1 MLFLNNVF
9 WIGVVLRNYLGFWL
23 CLIGLAVMCFFP
35 TAPYARKKVS
45 VTILP
50 FEIYAREDLSYLEL
64 EISNVIKKFLEQ
76 EGAVVLVPPADADQT
91 GKQKA
96 ANLNHVRQLGLAVG
110 ADYIIWG
117 SMTWVGQRFSLDAKL
132 LELFGD
138 QTPGIFSIEDQGIEN
153 LPASVNA
160 LARDIGVKL
169 FAKEKIVEIRIQG
182 NDRIEVDAIK
192 RVIKTAAGD
201 IYYVKN
207 LSEDLKAVYRMG
219 YFDDVRIEAENVPP
233 GKIIIFTV
241 KEKQTIRRIMIKSS
255 LTIFDEKDILDE
267 LTIRRGSILN
277 INKIQNN
284 IDRIE
289 SLYKEK
295 NYHNVR
301 ADYEIVERDNNQA
314 DLIFR
319 IEEGKKI
326 RVKHILFSGNNAFKD
341 KELKSKKVMKT
352 REKGFFSW
360 ITGSGDLKREVLNE
374 DVARITAFYHN
385 QGYVRARIGEPKVE
399 FKEDY
404 IEITLKIN
412 EGPQFKVGKVD
423 LEGDFLIPKEKL
435 LEKLK
440 IQKEEYYSRQ
450 IVRGDI
456 LLLTDLY
463 ADQGYAYADVSPRIS
478 EDSEQLIVN
487 ITYVIKKGKQVYF
500 EEIII
505 TGNRKTRD
513 KVIRRQ
519 LRVYEQE
526 LFSGR
531 RLKRS
536 VRNLHR
542 LDYFKDVKVN
552 TAKGNADDK
561 MILKIDVEE
570 KSTGAFTFGGGYSNT
585 EKLFIMASI
594 SQKNLFGRG
603 QILDLRANWGDETRK
618 YSINFVEPW
627 LFDIPLS
634 AGFKIY
640 NWDSDFDEYE
650 KDSVGGVLRLGY
662 PIFDFTRLSVAFSR
676 DVSQIEV
683 ILAGELPQSIQEL
696 VDEFG
701 EEEDIITSSV
711 TTNLSYDSR
720 NRAFSPT
727 EGQDHRLTVE
737 YAGFGGD
744 IQFVKSIGEL
754 GWYLPLVEGLTGLI
768 HAKGGYG
775 REGSGGVWP
784 DYERFFLGGINSLRG
799 FDEDDLSPKDENG
812 NEIGGDKF
820 VQFNFELIFPLIRNA
835 GLDGVVFID
844 TGNVEAEDARLDLGG
859 LRTSTGFE
867 FRWNSPIGPIRLAY
881 GYILD
886 PQPTDQNR
894 GQWEFSMGA
903 AF

>member
-1 MLFLNNVF
+1 
-9 WIGVVLRNYLGFWL
+9 
-23 CLIGLAVMCFFP
+23 
-35 TAPYARKKVS
+35 
-45 VTILP
+45 
-50 FEIYAREDLSYLEL
+50 
-64 EISNVIKKFLEQ
+64 
-76 EGAVVLVPPADADQT
+76 
-91 GKQKA
+91 
-96 ANLNHVRQLGLAVG
+96 
-110 ADYIIWG
+110 
-117 SMTWVGQRFSLDAKL
+117 
-132 LELFGD
+132 
-138 QTPGIFSIEDQGIEN
+138 
-153 LPASVNA
+153 
-160 LARDIGVKL
+160 
-169 FAKEKIVEIRIQG
+169 
-182 NDRIEVDAIK
+182 
-192 RVIKTAAGD
+192 
-201 IYYVKN
+201 
-207 LSEDLKAVYRMG
+207 
-219 YFDDVRIEAENVPP
+219 
-233 GKIIIFTV
+233 
-241 KEKQTIRRIMIKSS
+241 
-255 LTIFDEKDILDE
+255 
-267 LTIRRGSILN
+267 
-277 INKIQNN
+277 
-284 IDRIE
+284 
-289 SLYKEK
+289 
-295 NYHNVR
+295 
-301 ADYEIVERDNNQA
+301 
-314 DLIFR
+314 
-319 IEEGKKI
+319 
-326 RVKHILFSGNNAFKD
+326 
-341 KELKSKKVMKT
+341 
-352 REKGFFSW
+352 
-360 ITGSGDLKREVLNE
+360 
-374 DVARITAFYHN
+374 
-385 QGYVRARIGEPKVE
+385 VE

-412 EGPQFKVGKVD
+412 EGPRFKVGRVD
-423 LEGDFLIPKEKL
+423 LEGDFLIAKEELQK
-435 LEKLK
+435 KLK

-456 LLLTDLY
+456 LLLTDFY
-463 ADQGYAYADVSPRIS
+463 ADHGYAYADVSPRIS

-570 KSTGAFTFGGGYSNT
+570 QSTGAFTFGGGYSNT

-603 QILDLRANWGDETRK
+603 QILDFRANWGDETEK
-618 YSINFVEPW
+618 FSINFAEPW
-627 LFDIPLS
+627 LFDIPLT

-640 NWDSDFDEYE
+640 NWASDFDEYE

-662 PIFDFTRLSVAFSR
+662 TIFDFTRLSVAFSR
-676 DVSQIEV
+676 DVSKIEV
-683 ILAGELPQSIQEL
+683 IEAGELPPSIQEL

-701 EEEDIITSSV
+701 EGEDIITNSV

-720 NRAFSPT
+720 NRPFGPT

-744 IQFVKSIGEL
+744 IQFVRSIGEL
-754 GWYLPLVEGLTGLI
+754 GWYLPLAEGLTGFI

-775 REGSGGVWP
+775 REGNDGIWP

-820 VQFNFELIFPLIRNA
+820 VQFNFELIFPLLRDA
-835 GLDGVVFID
+835 GLMGILFVD
-844 TGNVEAEDARLDLGG
+844 TGDVYADSEDVELDN
-859 LRTSTGFE
+859 LRASAGFE

-886 PQPTDQNR
+886 PEPEDLNR

>member
-1 MLFLNNVF
+1 MLFLNTVI
-9 WIGVVLRNYLGFWL
+9 WVGVVLRNYLGFWL
-23 CLIGLAVMCFFP
+23 CLIGLTVMCFFP
-35 TAPYARKKVS
+35 NALYARKKVS
-45 VTILP
+45 VAILP

-117 SMTWVGQRFSLDAKL
+117 SMTWVGQQFSLDAKM

-138 QTPGIFSIEDQGIEN
+138 QTPDIFSIEGQGIED
-153 LPASVNA
+153 LPAGVNA
-160 LARDIGVKL
+160 LAKDIGVKL
-169 FAKEKIVEIRIQG
+169 FAQEKIVEIRIQG

-192 RVIKTAAGD
+192 RVIKTVAGN
-201 IYYVKN
+201 IYRVKN
-207 LSEDLKAVYRMG
+207 LSEDLKAVYGMG
-219 YFDDVRIEAENVPP
+219 YFDDVRIEAENVPL

-241 KEKQTIRRIMIKSS
+241 KEKQTIRRIKIKGS
-255 LTIFDEKDILDE
+255 LTIFDEKDLLDE
-267 LTIRRGSILN
+267 LTLRRGSILN
-277 INKIQNN
+277 INKIQNS

-295 NYHNVR
+295 NFHNVK

-319 IEEGKKI
+319 IKEGKKI

-360 ITGSGDLKREVLNE
+360 ISGSGDLKREVLNE

-385 QGYVRARIGEPKVE
+385 HGYVRARVGEPKVE
-399 FKEDY
+399 YKEDY

-412 EGPQFKVGKVD
+412 EGPRFKVGKVD

-435 LEKLK
+435 LERLK

-456 LLLTDLY
+456 LMITDFY
-463 ADQGYAYADVSPRIS
+463 ADAGYAYADVSPRVS

-487 ITYVIKKGKQVYF
+487 ITYVIRKGKQVYF

-531 RLKRS
+531 RLRRS

-552 TAKGNADDK
+552 TAKGSASDK

-570 KSTGAFTFGGGYSNT
+570 HSTGAFTFGGGYSNT
-585 EKLFIMASI
+585 EKVFIMASI
-594 SQKNLFGRG
+594 SQRNLFGRG
-603 QILDLRANWGDETRK
+603 QILDLRANWGDETKR
-618 YSINFVEPW
+618 YSINFTEPW
-627 LFDIPLS
+627 MFDIPLT

-640 NWDSDFDEYE
+640 NWNSDFDEYE
-650 KDSVGGVLRLGY
+650 KSSVGGALRLGY
-662 PIFDFTRLSVAFSR
+662 PIFDFTRLSVSFAR
-676 DVSQIEV
+676 DVSEIEV
-683 ILAGELPQSIQEL
+683 IEAGELPQSIQEL

-701 EEEDIITSSV
+701 EGEDIITNSV
-711 TTNLSYDSR
+711 TTSLSYDSR

-727 EGQDHRLTVE
+727 EGQDHRLIVE
-737 YAGFGGD
+737 FAGFGGD
-744 IQFVKSIGEL
+744 IQFFKSIGEL
-754 GWYLPLVEGLTGLI
+754 GWYLPLAEALTGFI

-775 REGSGGVWP
+775 REGDEGIWP

-820 VQFNFELIFPLIRNA
+820 VQFNLELIFPLLRDA

-844 TGNVEAEDARLDLGG
+844 TGNVEAEDARLDLGD

-867 FRWNSPIGPIRLAY
+867 FRWNSPVGPIRLAY

-886 PQPTDQNR
+886 PQSTDKNR
-894 GQWEFSMGA
+894 SQWEFSMGA

>member
-9 WIGVVLRNYLGFWL
+9 WFGAVLRNYVGFWL
-23 CLIGLAVMCFFP
+23 CVIGLAFLCLFP
-35 TAPYARKKVS
+35 TDLYARKKFS

-50 FEIYAREDLSYLEL
+50 FEIHAREDLSYLEQ
-64 EISNVIKKFLEQ
+64 EISDVITKFLEQ

-91 GKQKA
+91 GRKKTI
-96 ANLNHVRQLGLAVG
+96 NLNDVRQLGLAVG

-117 SMTWVGQRFSLDAKL
+117 SMTWVGQQFSLDAKL
-132 LELFGD
+132 LELFGE
-138 QTPGIFSIEDQGIEN
+138 QTPSIFSIEGQGIEN
-153 LPASVNA
+153 LPTGVNA

-169 FAKEKIVEIRIQG
+169 FAQEKIVEIRIRG
-182 NDRIEVDAIK
+182 NDRIEVDAIRK
-192 RVIKTAAGD
+192 VIKTASGD
-201 IYYVKN
+201 IYRVKN
-207 LSEDLKAVYRMG
+207 LSEDLKAVFRMG
-219 YFDDVRIEAENVPP
+219 YFDDVRIEAENVSL

-241 KEKQTIRRIMIKSS
+241 KEKQIIRRIRIKGG
-255 LTIFDEKDILDE
+255 LTIFDEKELLDE
-267 LTIRRGSILN
+267 MSIRRGSILN

-295 NYHNVR
+295 NFHNIR
-301 ADYEIVERDNNQA
+301 IDYEIVERKNNQA

-326 RVKHILFSGNNAFKD
+326 RVKHIIFTGNTAFKD
-341 KELKSKKVMKT
+341 KKLKSKRLMRT

-360 ITGSGDLKREVLNE
+360 LTGSGDLKREVLNE
-374 DVARITAFYHN
+374 DVARITAFYHD
-385 QGYVRARIGEPKVE
+385 QGYVRARVGEPQVE
-399 FKEDY
+399 YKEDY

-412 EGPQFKVGKVD
+412 EGPRFKVGKVD
-423 LEGDFLIPKEKL
+423 LEGDLLIAKEELRK
-435 LEKLK
+435 KLK
-440 IQKEEYYSRQ
+440 IHEEEYYSRR

-456 LLLTDLY
+456 LMLSDFY
-463 ADQGYAYADVSPRIS
+463 ANQGYAYADVAPRIS

-526 LFSGR
+526 LFSGN

-552 TAKGNADDK
+552 TAKGSADDK
-561 MILKIDVEE
+561 MLLSIDVEE
-570 KSTGAFTFGGGYSNT
+570 HSTGAFTFGGGYSNT
-585 EKLFIMASI
+585 EKVFVMASI
-594 SQKNLFGRG
+594 SQRNLFGRG
-603 QILDLRANWGDETRK
+603 QILDLRANWGDETRR
-618 YSINFVEPW
+618 YSINFTEPW

-640 NWDSDFDEYE
+640 NWASDFDAYE
-650 KDSVGGVLRLGY
+650 KKSLGGGLRLGY
-662 PIFDFTRLSVAFSR
+662 PIFDFTRLSVAFAR
-676 DVSQIEV
+676 DVSEIE
-683 ILAGELPQSIQEL
+683 ITDAETLPQSILEL
-696 VDEFG
+696 VTEFG
-701 EEEDIITSSV
+701 ENEDIITNTL
-711 TTNLSYDSR
+711 TTSLSYDSR
-720 NRAFSPT
+720 NRLFGTT

-744 IQFVKSIGEL
+744 IQYVKSVAEL
-754 GWYLPLVEGLTGLI
+754 GWFVPLAEELTGFM

-775 REGSGGVWP
+775 REGSKGIWP

-799 FDEDDLSPKDENG
+799 FDEDDLSPKDANG

-820 VQFNFELIFPLIRNA
+820 IQFNFELIFPLLRDA
-835 GLDGVVFID
+835 GLDGVLFID
-844 TGNVEAEDARLDLGG
+844 TGDVYDDDEEVELDN
-859 LRTSTGFE
+859 LRASGGFE

-886 PQPTDQNR
+886 PEPEDRNR
-894 GQWEFSMGA
+894 RQWEFSLGA

>member
-1 MLFLNNVF
+1 
-9 WIGVVLRNYLGFWL
+9 
-23 CLIGLAVMCFFP
+23 
-35 TAPYARKKVS
+35 
-45 VTILP
+45 
-50 FEIYAREDLSYLEL
+50 
-64 EISNVIKKFLEQ
+64 
-76 EGAVVLVPPADADQT
+76 
-91 GKQKA
+91 
-96 ANLNHVRQLGLAVG
+96 
-110 ADYIIWG
+110 
-117 SMTWVGQRFSLDAKL
+117 
-132 LELFGD
+132 
-138 QTPGIFSIEDQGIEN
+138 
-153 LPASVNA
+153 
-160 LARDIGVKL
+160 
-169 FAKEKIVEIRIQG
+169 
-182 NDRIEVDAIK
+182 
-192 RVIKTAAGD
+192 
-201 IYYVKN
+201 
-207 LSEDLKAVYRMG
+207 
-219 YFDDVRIEAENVPP
+219 
-233 GKIIIFTV
+233 
-241 KEKQTIRRIMIKSS
+241 
-255 LTIFDEKDILDE
+255 
-267 LTIRRGSILN
+267 
-277 INKIQNN
+277 
-284 IDRIE
+284 
-289 SLYKEK
+289 
-295 NYHNVR
+295 
-301 ADYEIVERDNNQA
+301 
-314 DLIFR
+314 
-319 IEEGKKI
+319 
-326 RVKHILFSGNNAFKD
+326 
-341 KELKSKKVMKT
+341 
-352 REKGFFSW
+352 
-360 ITGSGDLKREVLNE
+360 
-374 DVARITAFYHN
+374 
-385 QGYVRARIGEPKVE
+385 VE

-412 EGPQFKVGKVD
+412 EGPRFKVGKVD
-423 LEGDFLIPKEKL
+423 LEGDFLIAKEKL
-435 LEKLK
+435 LEKIK

-456 LLLTDLY
+456 LMLTDLY
-463 ADQGYAYADVSPRIS
+463 AHQGYAYVDVSPRIS

-570 KSTGAFTFGGGYSNT
+570 QSTGAFTFGGGYSNT
-585 EKLFIMASI
+585 EKIFIMASI
-594 SQKNLFGRG
+594 SQRNLFGRG
-603 QILDLRANWGDETRK
+603 QILDLRANWGDETKK
-618 YSINFVEPW
+618 YSINFTEPW
-627 LFDIPLS
+627 LFDRPLS

-650 KDSVGGVLRLGY
+650 KESVGGGLRLGY
-662 PIFDFTRLSVAFSR
+662 PIFDFTRLSLSFSR
-676 DVSQIEV
+676 DVSEIKVIE
-683 ILAGELPQSIQEL
+683 AGELPQSIQEL

-701 EEEDIITSSV
+701 EKEPIVTNSV

-720 NRAFSPT
+720 NRPFGPT
-727 EGQDHRLTVE
+727 KGQDHRLTVE

-754 GWYLPLVEGLTGLI
+754 GWYLPLVEGLTGFI

-775 REGSGGVWP
+775 RESDDGVWP

-820 VQFNFELIFPLIRNA
+820 VQFNFELIFPLLREA

-844 TGNVEAEDARLDLGG
+844 TGNVEAEDARLDLGD
-859 LRTSTGFE
+859 LRASAGFE

-886 PQPTDQNR
+886 PQPTDKNHS
-894 GQWEFSMGA
+894 QWEFSMGA

>member
-1 MLFLNNVF
+1 M
-9 WIGVVLRNYLGFWL
+9 LRNYLAFWL
-23 CLIGLAVMCFFP
+23 CLIGLSGMCFFP
-35 TAPYARKKVS
+35 TALYARKKVS

-50 FEIYAREDLSYLEL
+50 FEIYASDDLSYLEL

-76 EGAVVLVPPADADQT
+76 EGAVVLVSPVDADKT

-96 ANLNHVRQLGLAVG
+96 PNIKHVRQLGLAVG

-117 SMTWVGQRFSLDAKL
+117 SMTWVGQQFSLDAKL
-132 LELFGD
+132 LELFGA
-138 QTPGIFSIEDQGIEN
+138 QTPDILSIEGQGIEN

-169 FAKEKIVEIRIQG
+169 FAQEKIVEIRIQG
-182 NDRIEVDAIK
+182 NDRIEDDAIK
-192 RVIKTAAGD
+192 RVIKANAGD
-201 IYYVKN
+201 IYRVKN

-219 YFDDVRIEAENVPP
+219 YFDDVRIEAENGPL

-241 KEKQTIRRIMIKSS
+241 KEKQTIRRVKIKGS
-255 LTIFDEKDILDE
+255 LSIFDETELLDE

-277 INKIQNN
+277 INKIQSS

-295 NYHNVR
+295 NFHNIRV
-301 ADYEIVERDNNQA
+301 DYEIVERDNNQA
-314 DLIFR
+314 DLIFK
-319 IEEGKKI
+319 IKEGKKI
-326 RVKHILFSGNNAFKD
+326 RVKQILISGNNAFTD
-341 KELKSKKVMKT
+341 KELKSKKVMAT

-360 ITGSGDLKREVLNE
+360 ISGSGDLKREVLNE

-385 QGYVRARIGEPKVE
+385 HGYVRARVGEPKVE
-399 FKEDY
+399 YKDDY

-412 EGPQFKVGKVD
+412 EGPRFKVGKVD
-423 LEGDFLIPKEKL
+423 LDGDFLIPKEKL
-435 LEKLK
+435 LEKLR
-440 IQKEEYYSRQ
+440 IQKEEHYNRQ
-450 IVRGDI
+450 IVRRDI
-456 LLLTDLY
+456 LMLTDFY
-463 ADQGYAYADVSPRIS
+463 ANQGYAYADISPRIS

-487 ITYVIKKGKQVYF
+487 ITYVIRKGKQVFF

-526 LFSGR
+526 LFSGN

-552 TAKGNADDK
+552 TSRGSADDK
-561 MILKIDVEE
+561 MVLKIDVEE

-585 EKLFIMASI
+585 EKVFIMTSI

-603 QILDLRANWGDETRK
+603 QILDLRANWGDETKR
-618 YSINFVEPW
+618 YSINFTEPW
-627 LFDIPLS
+627 LFDIPLT

-640 NWDSDFDEYE
+640 NWNSDFDEYE
-650 KDSVGGVLRLGY
+650 KSSLGGAIRLGY
-662 PIFDFTRLSVAFSR
+662 PIFDFTRLSVSFAR

-683 ILAGELPQSIQEL
+683 IEDGQLPQSIQDL
-696 VDEFG
+696 VDEAG
-701 EEEDIITSSV
+701 EDEDIITNTV
-711 TTNLSYDSR
+711 TTSLSYDSR
-720 NRAFSPT
+720 DRAFAPT
-727 EGQDHRLTVE
+727 EGQDHRLVVE
-737 YAGFGGD
+737 LAGFGGD
-744 IQFVKSIGEL
+744 IQFFKSILEL
-754 GWYLPLVEGLTGLI
+754 GWYVPLAGALTGFI

-775 REGSGGVWP
+775 REGDDGIWP

-799 FDEDDLSPKDENG
+799 FDEDDLSPIDENG

-820 VQFNFELIFPLIRNA
+820 VQFNFEVIFPLLPDA
-835 GLDGVVFID
+835 GLNGVVFID
-844 TGNVEAEDARLDLGG
+844 TGNVEAEDARLDLGD

-867 FRWNSPIGPIRLAY
+867 LRWNSPIGPIRLAY

-886 PQPTDQNR
+886 PQPTDANR
-894 GQWEFSMGA
+894 SQWEFSLGA

>member
-1 MLFLNNVF
+1 MLFLKNVF
-9 WIGVVLRNYLGFWL
+9 WIGVVLRNYLVFWL
-23 CLIGLAVMCFFP
+23 CVIGLAVMCFFP
-35 TAPYARKKVS
+35 TALYARKKVS

-64 EISNVIKKFLEQ
+64 EISNVIKRFLEQ

-96 ANLNHVRQLGLAVG
+96 TDLNYVRQLGLAVG
-110 ADYIIWG
+110 ADYVVWG
-117 SMTWVGQRFSLDAKL
+117 SMTWIGQQFSLDANL

-138 QTPGIFSIEDQGIEN
+138 QTPGIFSIEGQGIEN

-160 LARDIGVKL
+160 LAKDIGVKL
-169 FAKEKIVEIRIQG
+169 FAQEKIIEIRIQG
-182 NDRIEVDAIK
+182 NNRIEVDAIK
-192 RVIKTAAGD
+192 SVIKTAAGD
-201 IYYVKN
+201 IYRVKN

-219 YFDDVRIEAENVPP
+219 YFDDARIEAENVPL

-241 KEKQTIRRIMIKSS
+241 KEKQTVRRVKVKGS
-255 LTIFDEKDILDE
+255 LTIFDEKDLLDE

-295 NYHNVR
+295 NFHNVR

-326 RVKHILFSGNNAFKD
+326 RVKHILFSGNKAFKD
-341 KELKSKKVMKT
+341 KELKNKKIMKT
-352 REKGFFSW
+352 RERGFFSW
-360 ITGSGDLKREVLNE
+360 LTGSGDLKRENLNE

-385 QGYVRARIGEPKVE
+385 HGYVRARVGEPRVE

-412 EGPQFKVGKVD
+412 EGPRFKVGKVD
-423 LEGDFLIPKEKL
+423 LEGDFLISKEKL
-435 LEKLK
+435 LGNLK
-440 IQKEEYYSRQ
+440 IQKEKYYNQQ
-450 IVRGDI
+450 IVRRDI
-456 LLLTDLY
+456 LVLTDFY
-463 ADQGYAYADVSPRIS
+463 ADQGYAYADVSPRIA

-487 ITYVIKKGKQVYF
+487 ITYSIKKGKQVYF

-505 TGNRKTRD
+505 TGNSKTRD

-552 TAKGNADDK
+552 TAKGSADDK

-570 KSTGAFTFGGGYSNT
+570 RSTGAFTFGGGYSNT
-585 EKLFIMASI
+585 EKVFIMASI
-594 SQKNLFGRG
+594 SQRNLFGRG
-603 QILDLRANWGDETRK
+603 QILDFRANWGDETRT
-618 YSINFVEPW
+618 YSISFTEPW
-627 LFDIPLS
+627 LFGIPLT

-640 NWDSDFDEYE
+640 NWASDFDEYE
-650 KDSVGGVLRLGY
+650 KDSVGGALRVGY
-662 PIFDFTRLSVAFSR
+662 PIFDFTRLSLSFSR
-676 DVSQIEV
+676 DVSKIKVIEE
-683 ILAGELPQSIQEL
+683 GQLPLSIQEL
-696 VDEFG
+696 VDDFG
-701 EEEDIITSSV
+701 EDEDIITNSL
-711 TTNLSYDSR
+711 TTSLSYDSR
-720 NRAFSPT
+720 NRAFEPT
-727 EGQDHRLTVE
+727 EGQDHRLTVK

-744 IQFVKSIGEL
+744 IRFIKSVLET
-754 GWYLPLVEGLTGLI
+754 GWYFPLFWEFIGHV
-768 HAKGGYG
+768 HAEGGYG
-775 REGSGGVWP
+775 REGKDGTWP

-799 FDEDDLSPKDENG
+799 FDEDDLSPRDENG
-812 NEIGGDKF
+812 NTIGGDKY
-820 VQFNFELIFPLIRNA
+820 VQFNFELIFPLVREA
-835 GLDGVVFID
+835 GLSGAVFVD
-844 TGNVEAEDARLDLGG
+844 TGNVEAEDARLDLGE

-867 FRWNSPIGPIRLAY
+867 FRWNSPVGPIRLAY

-886 PQPTDQNR
+886 PQPTDKNR

>member
-9 WIGVVLRNYLGFWL
+9 WFGAVLRNYLGFWL
-23 CLIGLAVMCFFP
+23 CVIGLALVCFFP
-35 TAPYARKKVS
+35 TDLYARKKFS

-50 FEIYAREDLSYLEL
+50 FEIHAREDLSYLEQ
-64 EISNVIKKFLEQ
+64 EISDVIKKFLEQ
-76 EGAVVLVPPADADQT
+76 EGAVVLVPPADAEQT
-91 GKQKA
+91 REKKA
-96 ANLNHVRQLGLAVG
+96 TNLNDVRQLGLAVG

-117 SMTWVGQRFSLDAKL
+117 SMTWVGQQFSLDAKL
-132 LELFGD
+132 LELFGE
-138 QTPGIFSIEDQGIEN
+138 QTPSIFSIEGQGIEN
-153 LPASVNA
+153 LPISVNA

-169 FAKEKIVEIRIQG
+169 FAQEKIVEIRIRG
-182 NDRIEVDAIK
+182 NDRIEVDAIRK
-192 RVIKTAAGD
+192 VIKTASGD
-201 IYYVKN
+201 IYRVKN
-207 LSEDLKAVYRMG
+207 LSEDLKAVFRMG
-219 YFDDVRIEAENVPP
+219 YFDDVRIEAENVSL

-241 KEKQTIRRIMIKSS
+241 KEKQTIRRIRIKGGLS
-255 LTIFDEKDILDE
+255 IFDEKELLDE
-267 LTIRRGSILN
+267 MSIRRGSILN

-295 NYHNVR
+295 NFHNIR
-301 ADYEIVERDNNQA
+301 IDYEIVERKNNQA

-326 RVKHILFSGNNAFKD
+326 RVKHILFTGNTAFKD
-341 KELKSKKVMKT
+341 KKLKSKRLMRT

-360 ITGSGDLKREVLNE
+360 LTGSGDLKREVLNE

-385 QGYVRARIGEPKVE
+385 QGYVRARVGEPQVE

-412 EGPQFKVGKVD
+412 EGPRFKVGKVD
-423 LEGDFLIPKEKL
+423 LEGDLLIAKEELRK
-435 LEKLK
+435 KLK
-440 IQKEEYYSRQ
+440 IHEEEYYSRQ

-456 LLLTDLY
+456 LMLSDFY
-463 ADQGYAYADVSPRIS
+463 ANQGYAYADVSPRIS

-505 TGNRKTRD
+505 TGNSKTRD

-526 LFSGR
+526 LFSGN

-552 TAKGNADDK
+552 TAKGSADDK
-561 MILKIDVEE
+561 MLLSIDVEE
-570 KSTGAFTFGGGYSNT
+570 HSTGAFTFGGGYSNT
-585 EKLFIMASI
+585 EKVFVMASI
-594 SQKNLFGRG
+594 SQRNLFGRG
-603 QILDLRANWGDETRK
+603 QILDLRANWGDETQR
-618 YSINFVEPW
+618 YSINFTEPW
-627 LFDIPLS
+627 MFDIPLS
-634 AGFKIY
+634 AGIKIY
-640 NWDSDFDEYE
+640 NWASDFDAYE
-650 KDSVGGVLRLGY
+650 KKSLGGGLRLGY
-662 PIFDFTRLSVAFSR
+662 PIFDFTRLSVAFAR
-676 DVSQIEV
+676 DVSEIDVTDAET
-683 ILAGELPQSIQEL
+683 LPQSILEL
-696 VDEFG
+696 VTEFG
-701 EEEDIITSSV
+701 ENEDIITNTL
-711 TTNLSYDSR
+711 TTSLSYDSR
-720 NRAFSPT
+720 NRLFGTT

-744 IQFVKSIGEL
+744 IQYVKSVAEL
-754 GWYLPLVEGLTGLI
+754 GWFVPLAEELTGFM

-775 REGSGGVWP
+775 REGSKGIWP

-799 FDEDDLSPKDENG
+799 FDEDDLSPIDANG

-820 VQFNFELIFPLIRNA
+820 IQFNFELIFPLLRDA
-835 GLDGVVFID
+835 GLDGVLFID
-844 TGNVEAEDARLDLGG
+844 SGDVYDEDEKVELDN
-859 LRTSTGFE
+859 LRASGGFE

-886 PQPTDQNR
+886 PEPEDRNR
-894 GQWEFSMGA
+894 RQWEFSLGA

>member
-9 WIGVVLRNYLGFWL
+9 WIAVVLRKYVGAGF
-23 CLIGLAVMCFFP
+23 CLIGLAVICFFP
-35 TAPYARKKVS
+35 TPLNARTKVS

-50 FEIYAREDLSYLEL
+50 FEIYAREDLSYMDQ

-76 EGAVVLVPPADADQT
+76 EGALILSPPADSEPAGEPMAPTLDR
-91 GKQKA
+91 
-96 ANLNHVRQLGLAVG
+96 VRQLGLAVG

-117 SMTWVGQRFSLDAKL
+117 SMTWIGQQFSLDAKL
-132 LELFGD
+132 LALFGD
-138 QTPGIFSIEDQGIEN
+138 QIPYAFSIEGQGIEN

-160 LARDIGVKL
+160 LGRDIGVKI
-169 FAKEKIVEIRIQG
+169 FAQEKIVEIRIQG
-182 NDRIEVDAIK
+182 NDRIEVDAIRK
-192 RVIKTAAGD
+192 IINTAAGD
-201 IYYVKN
+201 IYRVKN

-219 YFDDVRIEAENVPP
+219 YFDDVRIEAENTPL

-241 KEKQTIRRIMIKSS
+241 KEKQTIRRIKIKGS
-255 LTIFDEKDILDE
+255 LTIFDEKDLLDE
-267 LTIRRGSILN
+267 LSIRRGSILN
-277 INKIQNN
+277 INKVQNN
-284 IDRIE
+284 VDRIE
-289 SLYKEK
+289 GLYKEK
-295 NYHNVR
+295 NFHNVR
-301 ADYEIVERDNNQA
+301 VDHEIVEHDKNQA

-326 RVKHILFSGNNAFKD
+326 RVKHIRFIGNNAFKD
-341 KELKSKKVMKT
+341 KELKSRKVMKT

-360 ITGSGDLKREVLNE
+360 ITGSGDLKREVLSE
-374 DVARITAFYHN
+374 DVARITGFYHN
-385 QGYVRARIGEPKVE
+385 HGYVRARVGEPQVE

-404 IEITLKIN
+404 IEITLKID
-412 EGPQFKVGKVD
+412 EGPRFKVGKVD
-423 LEGDFLIPKEKL
+423 LEGDLLLAREALYKKLEIP
-435 LEKLK
+435 
-440 IQKEEYYSRQ
+440 KEEYYSRQ
-450 IVRGDI
+450 VVRRDI
-456 LLLTDLY
+456 LMLSDLY

-478 EDSEQLIVN
+478 EDSERLIVN
-487 ITYVIKKGKQVYF
+487 ITYTIKKGKEVYF

-526 LFSGR
+526 LFSSS

-552 TAKGNADDK
+552 TGKGGADDK

-570 KSTGAFTFGGGYSNT
+570 QSTGSFTFGGGYSNT
-585 EKLFIMASI
+585 EKVFIMASI
-594 SQKNLFGRG
+594 SQRNLFGRG
-603 QILDLRANWGDETRK
+603 QILDLRANWGEETKK
-618 YSINFVEPW
+618 YSINFTEPW

-640 NWDSDFDEYE
+640 NWSSDFDEYE
-650 KDSVGGVLRLGY
+650 KESVGGSLRLGY
-662 PIFDFTRLSVAFSR
+662 PIFDFTRLSVSVSR
-676 DVSQIEV
+676 DVSEINVIE
-683 ILAGELPQSIQEL
+683 AGELPESIQEL

-701 EEEDIITSSV
+701 ENEDIV
-711 TTNLSYDSR
+711 TNSLTTILSYDSR
-720 NRAFSPT
+720 NRVFST
-727 EGQDHRLTVE
+727 TRGQDHRLSGE

-744 IQFVKSIGEL
+744 IQFVKYIGEL
-754 GWYLPLVEGLTGLI
+754 GWYLPLTEDFTGFI

-775 REGSGGVWP
+775 REGDKGIWP

-820 VQFNFELIFPLIRNA
+820 VQFNFELIFPLLRDA
-835 GLDGVVFID
+835 GLNGIIFID
-844 TGNVEAEDARLDLGG
+844 TGEVYAEDEDVVLNN
-859 LRTSTGFE
+859 LRVSTGFE

-886 PQPTDQNR
+886 PEPEDRNR
-894 GQWEFSMGA
+894 GQWEFSLGT